1 MTSDPKP
8 NARPFYI
15 VRLPF
20 LGAPRFASRSVGV
33 FLDNDFPLADT
44 ATLTPTSVLC
54 SSSMA
59 ILQVRSCEQVF
70 R

>member
-8 NARPFYI
+8 NARPFHV
-15 VRLPF
+15 VRLPL

-44 ATLTPTSVLC
+44 AASHAYLGPVLF
-54 SSSMA
+54 
-59 ILQVRSCEQVF
+59 EQGDSTGPEL
-70 R
+70 